1 MRGVDGAQPD
11 RICRAPLELLLHH
24 SPAAVLSITR
34 SSRRMDIEARTERQ
48 LGILSDYGAYSLCP
62 ATYGIKIK
70 RRNLWYRERRAR
82 SGALPRLRSAAQSEL
97 TERAHWRAGLISETP
112 NLAAESGAPWR
123 RQSTRSAQTHFGT
136 RPSMLA
142 CSAAL
147 PSMRATASS
156 ISPPPRRSAR
166 PRRSIL
172 RGLTI

>member
-34 SSRRMDIEARTERQ
+34 SSRRMDIGRNVRWEFCPTMGIIAFER
-48 LGILSDYGAYSLCP
+48 P

-82 SGALPRLRSAAQSEL
+82 SGALPRLSSAAQSEL

-112 NLAAESGAPWR
+112 NLAAEAGAAWR
-123 RQSTRSAQTHFGT
+123 RQSARTAQ
-136 RPSMLA
+136 
-142 CSAAL
+142 
-147 PSMRATASS
+147 AT
-156 ISPPPRRSAR
+156 
-166 PRRSIL
+166 
-172 RGLTI
+172 